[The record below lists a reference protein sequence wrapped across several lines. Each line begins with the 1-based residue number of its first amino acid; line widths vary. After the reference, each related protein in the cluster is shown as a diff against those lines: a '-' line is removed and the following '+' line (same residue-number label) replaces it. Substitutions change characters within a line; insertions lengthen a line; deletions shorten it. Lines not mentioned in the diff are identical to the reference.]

1 MIRRDARALLVALAA
16 SAVALASGACAARV
30 PVDAADRTAPSPG
43 WTESGVASWYG
54 HPFHGR
60 TTASGE
66 VYDMHAWTA
75 AHPWL
80 PFDTRLR
87 VENRDNGRSVEV
99 RVNDRGPFA
108 RGRILD
114 LSRAAAEALG
124 MLGPGTARVRLT
136 VVEVPAPPSCLE
148 VQVGAYQERSNVEAA
163 RRRVAAAGFDVREES
178 GPGGVV
184 RVLAGP
190 FPDQAAARR
199 ARDRTG
205 GTVRTCRAI

>member
-1 MIRRDARALLVALAA
+1 MIRRVRSPLPLACALSVVTL
-16 SAVALASGACAARV
+16 ACAARV
-30 PVDAADRTAPSPG
+30 PADAPTGRSAPEPG
-43 WTESGVASWYG
+43 WTESGMASWYG

-87 VENRDNGRSVEV
+87 VENRDNGRAVEV

-136 VVEVPAPPSCLE
+136 VLEVPTPPSCLE
-148 VQVGAYQERSNVEAA
+148 VQVGAYRERRNVEAA
-163 RRRVAAAGFDVREES
+163 RRRLAAAGFDAREES

-190 FPDQAAARR
+190 FADLAAARR

-205 GTVRTCRAI
+205 GTVRTCRAA